1 MRRGSRSGYTLV
13 EVLVAVVILAIALPS
28 LVFLVVGAR
37 KVQNQSLR
45 FEAGT
50 AAAQR
55 IIEQI
60 AIKAR
65 PTGTTP
71 VSGTT
76 IVREGNIDYTVDY
89 TLTPYIEG
97 ASSTP
102 LGGWKMVA
110 TVSWKANGG
119 RTSHSIVLTGVVP

>member
-1 MRRGSRSGYTLV
+1 MRRSSRSGYTII
-13 EVLVAVVILAIALPS
+13 EVLVAAVILAIALPS

-37 KVQNQSLR
+37 KVGAQTQR

-50 AAAQR
+50 AAGQR

-65 PTGTTP
+65 P
-71 VSGTT
+71 SGTAAVT
-76 IVREGNIDYTVDY
+76 GNAVVREGNVDYTVNY
-89 TLTPYIEG
+89 TLTPFLD
-97 ASSTP
+97 ASASTP

-110 TVSWKANGG
+110 TINWAANGG
-119 RTSHSIVLTGVVP
+119 KTAHSTVITGVVP